1 MTNIDAKSLAVKNN
15 VETEQFEVQLGDKIG
30 LIKYRK
36 DGPDYVMI
44 HTEVPP
50 EYGGQGIADR
60 LAYVALETVKAEGV
74 HVVPIC
80 PFIKSY
86 LRRHS
91 EYEPLVTERG

>member
-1 MTNIDAKSLAVKNN
+1 MTTVNAKLLEVKNN
-15 VETEQFEVQLGDKIG
+15 TDAERFEVQLGDKIG

-36 DGPDYVMI
+36 DGPNYVLI

-60 LAYVALETVKAEGV
+60 LAYVALETIKAEGV
-74 HVVPIC
+74 YLVPIC

-86 LRRHS
+86 LRRHP
-91 EYEPLVTERG
+91 EYEPLVTERR